1 LSRTFPQS
9 LFPVISSL
17 AGQGFDVQ
25 HACLMLGVSVSGY
38 YDWKERPPS
47 QRTLRHA
54 WLAGEIAQVHK
65 DSAGTYGKLRVTAE
79 LRYGRGIHVGKE
91 QVGLVMKR
99 LGIYGLPKRR
109 LPRGAKVGKVSS
121 LDLVRRRFRADGPD
135 RLWMTDI
142 TEHPTR
148 EGKIYCC
155 AVIDAFSRMVV
166 GWSIDSR
173 QTGLLVTNALGMALR
188 RRSPRQGGIIHS
200 DQGTQF
206 GSWVFSQKVTE
217 AGLAPSAGTVGAPF
231 DNAMV
236 EAFWARMQVELLNR
250 RRWKTRV
257 ELASAIHDYI
267 EIWHNTKRR
276 PAP

>member
-1 LSRTFPQS
+1 
-9 LFPVISSL
+9 
-17 AGQGFDVQ
+17 
-25 HACLMLGVSVSGY
+25 MLGVAPSGY
-38 YDWKERPPS
+38 YDWRLRPPS
-47 QRTLRHA
+47 ARTLRHA

-65 DSAGTYGKLRVTAE
+65 NSGGTYGTLRITAE

-91 QVGLVMKR
+91 QVHLLMRR

-109 LPRGAKVGKVSS
+109 LPRGARVGKPNS
-121 LDLVRRRFRADGPD
+121 LDLVRRRFKADGPD

-173 QTGLLVTNALGMALR
+173 QTGLLVTNALGMALNR
-188 RRSPRQGGIIHS
+188 RAPREGGIIHS
-200 DQGTQF
+200 DQGVQF
-206 GSWVFSQKVTE
+206 ASWVFSQKVTE
-217 AGLAPSAGTVGAPF
+217 AGLAPSVGAVGAPF

-257 ELASAIHDYI
+257 ELATAIHDYI
-267 EIWHNTKRR
+267 EIWHNTRGRPGRR
-276 PAP
+276 

>member
-1 LSRTFPQS
+1 MDRDG
-9 LFPVISSL
+9 VISWR
-17 AGQGFDVQ
+17 AGC
-25 HACLMLGVSVSGY
+25 AERCKSGSEGGPG
-38 YDWKERPPS
+38 K
-47 QRTLRHA
+47 RTGR
-54 WLAGEIAQVHK
+54 
-65 DSAGTYGKLRVTAE
+65 KLDTA
-79 LRYGRGIHVGKE
+79 
-91 QVGLVMKR
+91 
-99 LGIYGLPKRR
+99 
-109 LPRGAKVGKVSS
+109 PRS
-121 LDLVRRRFRADGPD
+121 DPY
-135 RLWMTDI
+135 

-173 QTGLLVTNALGMALR
+173 QTGLLVANALGMALNR
-188 RRSPRQGGIIHS
+188 RAPREVGIIHS
-200 DQGTQF
+200 DQGVQF
-206 GSWVFSQKVTE
+206 ASWVFSQKVTE
-217 AGLAPSAGTVGAPF
+217 AGLAPSVGAVGAPF

-276 PAP
+276 HSALNMLTPSEYENQHKQQTIAA